1 MIYNGNSTFYEV
13 EYLTRIYEPYVFLF
27 TDYGTVDVEFKGK
40 ETLTLFKTVEG
51 AVKHFEHPVTS
62 VEEYYG
68 DPNPYVHYVKVATP
82 GKYKLVDITNSI
94 RGKVSSNKVYGQ
106 FFRNLKPNPTYG
118 DYIGW
123 AYFKPSMVCDI
134 CGGDTT
140 NTDAEYLTNHIHLDC
155 LLKDSTY
162 AI

>member
-1 MIYNGNSTFYEV
+1 MNNTFYEV

-40 ETLTLFKTVEG
+40 ETLTLFKTAEG
-51 AVKHFEHPVTS
+51 AVRYLDFTLSTFS

-68 DPNPYVHYVKVATP
+68 DPNPAVDHVKVATP

-94 RGKVSSNKVYGQ
+94 RGKVSSNKVYGRFLYNPIQ
-106 FFRNLKPNPTYG
+106 HPTYG
-118 DYIGW
+118 EYIGW
-123 AYFKPSMVCDI
+123 AYFEPGMVCRH

-140 NTDAEYLTNHIHLDC
+140 QVDMDYLSGIDHLECVLRNNNTI
-155 LLKDSTY
+155 
-162 AI
+162 